1 MVDMSILIGSV
12 RRFGL
17 VGPPYEVLGPSA
29 PSKTGEP
36 QMRILLIESG
46 EEVDYPLSEV
56 VSDPVDA

>member
-17 VGPPYEVLGPSA
+17 GGPPYEVLGPPTPSA
-29 PSKTGEP
+29 TGEP
-36 QMRILLIESG
+36 QMRILFIESG
-46 EEVDYPLSEV
+46 DKVDYPLSEV